1 MNTLIVFLLLTGIVI
16 VLFYKPDNFENFV
29 TKFNGNV
36 HIRGKAE
43 ILTDSNQ
50 KIKCDKLCI
59 KDSATGKI
67 SCIEP
72 EKLFYLTNNKDH
84 RLKMICL
91 GNTCINQNHIDI
103 LKGKNT
109 FKIANYKNNKCLANI
124 GRKHPIYNTHDDD
137 DDCRHDLVRNVVA
150 YSSCKNSASINFHFE
165 DGVNVTGSGGSGII
179 FRNRNIPKTH
189 SIENKNIRG
198 DSNNSGDS
206 DSDKGIS
213 M

>member
-1 MNTLIVFLLLTGIVI
+1 MNTFIVFLLLTGIVI
-16 VLFYKPDNFENFV
+16 VLFYKPDKFENFV

-59 KDSATGKI
+59 KDSATGKV
-67 SCIEP
+67 SCIDP
-72 EKLFYLTNNKDH
+72 EKLFYLINNKDH

-109 FKIANYKNNKCLANI
+109 FKIANYKNNQCLANI
-124 GRKHPIYNTHDDD
+124 GRKSPIYNTHDDD

-150 YSSCKNSASINFHFE
+150 YRPCKHGINFHFE
-165 DGVNVTGSGGSGII
+165 DGANVSGSGGGSGRI
-179 FRNRNIPKTH
+179 FRNTNIPKSH
-189 SIENKNIRG
+189 SIENKDIRG
-198 DSNNSGDS
+198 GSKYSRDS

>member
-109 FKIANYKNNKCLANI
+109 FKIANYKNNQCLANV
-124 GRKHPIYNTHDDD
+124 GRRKPIYNTHDDD

-150 YSSCKNSASINFHFE
+150 YRPCKNGASINFHFE
-165 DGVNVTGSGGSGII
+165 DGLNVDGRGGSSRF
-179 FRNRNIPKTH
+179 FRNRNIPLPRNQT
-189 SIENKNIRG
+189 IENKNIRG
-198 DSNNSGDS
+198 SSKLSGDS
-206 DSDKGIS
+206 GSGIS